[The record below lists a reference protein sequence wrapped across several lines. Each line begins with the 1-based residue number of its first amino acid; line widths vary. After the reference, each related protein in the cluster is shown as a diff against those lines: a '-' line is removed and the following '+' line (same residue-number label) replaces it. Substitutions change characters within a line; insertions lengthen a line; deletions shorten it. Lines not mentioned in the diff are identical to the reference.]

1 MLVLSSPEVRP
12 KIQPIL
18 VKHCGAA
25 VAHAESPFAS
35 DRTEERLDVSHPL
48 R

>member
-1 MLVLSSPEVRP
+1 MLVLSGPESRS

-25 VAHAESPFAS
+25 AACAESPFTS